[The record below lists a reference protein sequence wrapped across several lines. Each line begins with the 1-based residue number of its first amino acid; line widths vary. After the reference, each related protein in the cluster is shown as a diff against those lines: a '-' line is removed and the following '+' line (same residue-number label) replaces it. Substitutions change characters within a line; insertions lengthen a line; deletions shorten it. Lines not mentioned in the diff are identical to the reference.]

1 MSILDKAKN
10 NTEKHEN
17 IEVAV
22 KTQQKIQEAQ
32 VQKKNFNVMLDVE
45 LIKQLKQA
53 CLDKDVKMGKMVDKL
68 IREGLKQL

>member
-22 KTQQKIQEAQ
+22 KTQKKIQEAQ

>member
-1 MSILDKAKN
+1 MSILDKAK